1 MCINGLKSA
10 KNNKVPLAISLH
22 VNLGRYSTD
31 PVPVNLQKTFD
42 CSTVLVPEGLFC
54 QGTLS
59 AVIVAIVLHR
69 LWLEEHAFVYR

>member
-1 MCINGLKSA
+1 MCISGLKSA

-31 PVPVNLQKTFD
+31 PVNLQKTFD
-42 CSTVLVPEGLFC
+42 CTGSTVLVLEGLCC

-59 AVIVAIVLHR
+59 AVIVVIVLHR

>member
-1 MCINGLKSA
+1 MRVYQWFEES

-31 PVPVNLQKTFD
+31 PVNLQKTFD
-42 CSTVLVPEGLFC
+42 CSTVLVLEGLCC

-59 AVIVAIVLHR
+59 AVIVVIVLHR
-69 LWLEEHAFVYR
+69 LWL